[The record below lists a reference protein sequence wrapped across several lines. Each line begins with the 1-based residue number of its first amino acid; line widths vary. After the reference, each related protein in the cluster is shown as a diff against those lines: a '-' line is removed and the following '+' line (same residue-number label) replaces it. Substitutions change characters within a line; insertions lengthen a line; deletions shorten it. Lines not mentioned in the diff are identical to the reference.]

1 MDISIYSLKKKFQDL
16 LMPLCK
22 KLNSM
27 GITPNQITIGTMI
40 LSIIFSIIF
49 YIFSKYKWLFL
60 IVPMFFLIR
69 MALNALDG
77 MIASRFD
84 KKTNLG
90 VFLNEIGDVIADTVF
105 FLCFFSAISI
115 NTVLTILF
123 VFLGILSEYTGVT
136 AIQIDGK
143 SNYEGPMGKSDRA
156 FFISVLSIF
165 IFLGIDGRYINYFI
179 YLGIFL
185 LIITIYNR
193 MKSTLKDVA

>member
-1 MDISIYSLKKKFQDL
+1 MDISIYNLKKKFQDL

-49 YIFSKYKWLFL
+49 YMFSKYKWLFL
-60 IVPMFFLIR
+60 IVPVFFLIR
-69 MALNALDG
+69 MAFNALDG

-90 VFLNEIGDVIADTVF
+90 IFFNEIGDIVADVVF
-105 FLCFFSAISI
+105 FFCFFYAVNI
-115 NTVLTILF
+115 NFILAALF
-123 VFLGILSEYTGVT
+123 IFLGILSEYTGVT

-143 SNYEGPMGKSDRA
+143 RHYEGPMGKSDRA
-156 FFISVLSIF
+156 FLISVLPIF